1 MRSAIFLE
9 TISKQVEATIVE
21 VEKLKQLD
29 YSLLTWRENVHSWN
43 ILECLEH
50 LNLYGHFYL
59 PQMALKI
66 QESNSDAEPEFKPS
80 ILGNYFS
87 KSMLPNAKLNKMKT
101 FKDKNPINTKL
112 DIGVI
117 DVFLNQQYQLRQII
131 QQAQKVSL
139 NKVKI
144 ETSISTWIKL
154 KLGDAFQFYV
164 NHILRHLVQ
173 IDRIKSGLLLNS

>member
-1 MRSAIFLE
+1 MRSAIFLG
-9 TISKQVEATIVE
+9 TIGKQVETTIVE

-29 YSLLTWRENVHSWN
+29 YSILTWRENAHSWN
-43 ILECLEH
+43 ILECIEH

-66 QESNSDAEPEFKPS
+66 QESNCHTEPEFNPS

-87 KSMLPNAKLNKMKT
+87 KSMLPKAKLNKMKT
-101 FKDKNPINTKL
+101 FKDKNPINKKI
-112 DIGVI
+112 DSGVI
-117 DVFLNQQYQLRQII
+117 DVFLNQQYQLLQII
-131 QQAQKVSL
+131 QQAQSVSL

-154 KLGDAFQFYV
+154 KLGDTFQFYV

-173 IDRIKSGLLLNS
+173 IDRIKASLLINN